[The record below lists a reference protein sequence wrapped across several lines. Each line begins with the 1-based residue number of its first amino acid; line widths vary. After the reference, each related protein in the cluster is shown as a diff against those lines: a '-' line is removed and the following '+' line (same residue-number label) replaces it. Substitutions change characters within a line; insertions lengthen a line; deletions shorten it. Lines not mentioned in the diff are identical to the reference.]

1 MRMVEAEKLI
11 GIVRVDKEEAPE
23 LDEDAPLPSPDT
35 APPSNAAD
43 LNPGSEPTA

>member
-23 LDEDAPLPSPDT
+23 LDEDAPLSTPEIV
-35 APPSNAAD
+35 PPSNAAD
-43 LNPGSEPTA
+43 AAPGSEPTS